1 MMLISRGIFVLSLLV
16 TASSAVIMNLRG
28 KKFTP
33 THLKNLFQGGN
44 ATRQK
49 MLELIKKLGPI
60 VERMKF
66 SGDEIKSVVSSADEI
81 KKPEAPTEDKITPA
95 AFAQGKLKHF
105 FIF

>member
-16 TASSAVIMNLRG
+16 TASSAVIMILHG
-28 KKFTP
+28 KKFTSI
-33 THLKNLFQGGN
+33 HLKNLFQGGN

-49 MLELIKKLGPI
+49 VLELIKKLGPI

-66 SGDEIKSVVSSADEI
+66 SGDELKSVVSSADE
-81 KKPEAPTEDKITPA
+81 KKTEAPTEDKITPA